1 MDDAARRVAGLYRE
15 GPGRDFWDRLEDER
29 PRSYPEENVALGRRE
44 EAALLLAWL
53 EDRPEG
59 LIGQRILD
67 AGCGRGR
74 LALTLAS
81 RGARVRGVDLVPRFT
96 PEARAAARSGELSL
110 VVGDFRDL
118 LPGPEGTATESE
130 SNGDPSNRD
139 PAPDRF
145 DALVLR
151 EVLQDYRGAEQ
162 RELLRG
168 LAGGGVHRVLV
179 TLRLDTGWSRF
190 VGRMWPEG
198 LGGTVDPV
206 AVLRAIHLATPYRL
220 TRQREVKRRNFRS
233 WAGELTRTG

>member
-15 GPGRDFWDRLEDER
+15 GPGRDFWDRTEDER
-29 PRSYPEENVALGRRE
+29 PHSYPEENLALGRRR

-59 LIGQRILD
+59 LTDQRILD

-74 LALTLAS
+74 LALHLAS
-81 RGARVRGVDLVPRFT
+81 GGARVLGVDLVPRFAPRT
-96 PEARAAARSGELSL
+96 LAAARRRELSL
-110 VVGDFRDL
+110 AVGDFRDL
-118 LPGPEGTATESE
+118 LPGSAPETATDTEGPRE
-130 SNGDPSNRD
+130 DL
-139 PAPDRF
+139 F

-151 EVLQDYRGAEQ
+151 EVIQDYRTEEQ
-162 RELLRG
+162 RELLQS
-168 LAGGGVHRVLV
+168 LAHGGAHRVLL
-179 TLRLDTGWSRF
+179 TLRLDSGWSRF
-190 VGRMWPEG
+190 VGGMWPDG

-206 AVLRAIHLATPYRL
+206 AVLRAVHLATPYRL